1 MSSNPPVISKIE
13 KALEKKLADIGI
25 KRTEEEYAS
34 RAKKSKLPFS
44 SLKKIPIDSEALA
57 LLDEETARSAGLAII
72 FKSLDK
78 LTVAILDPKNKNT
91 QKILDDLKKEGNK
104 LDVIVTSPKSME
116 DIWGRYSNIRKTPA
130 YQTGTIEVRESE
142 LEKLYNQISNVSEL
156 KSRFSRTS
164 TTELL
169 ETLLAGGLKIG
180 ASDIH
185 LEPETNQTKLR
196 YRLDGL
202 LSDITTIDKYS
213 YEKLIGRVKVL
224 SKMRLNIHNTAQDG
238 RFTIKLQSTD
248 IEVRISVLPSEFG
261 ETIVMRLLDPRTVK
275 PNLEDLGMR
284 KDLLE
289 IVEEQLTKPTGSIL
303 TTGPTGAGK
312 TTTLYA
318 FVNHLNTPGTKII
331 TIEDPIEYHLTGT
344 SQTQI
349 DPSGGYTFANGLRAI
364 VRQDPDIILVGEIR
378 DAETAEIALH
388 AALTGH
394 LVLSTIH
401 TNNASGTIPRLID
414 LGINPQIIAPA
425 VNMAMG
431 QRLLRKLCI
440 YCKVKTRVSKDI
452 LDKIKE
458 KLDPIKEKIK
468 IDLIDE
474 SLGIYEASQCQKCN
488 GLGYKGRVGVFEAFV
503 VSKTIE
509 KLILTSPAIS
519 EIEELAIKEG
529 MITMLQDAYLKLLD
543 GTTSIDEIKRILGS

>member
-1 MSSNPPVISKIE
+1 MSSSPSIVSKTE
-13 KALEKKLADIGI
+13 KALEKKLADIGM

-34 RAKKSKLPFS
+34 RAKKNKLPFS
-44 SLKKIPIDSEALA
+44 LLKKIPIDSEVLS
-57 LLDEETARSAGLAII
+57 LLDETVARSAALAII
-72 FKSLDK
+72 SKNGNR

-91 QKILDDLKKEGNK
+91 QKVLNDLKKEGNE
-104 LDVIVTSPKSME
+104 LDIIVTSPRSIE
-116 DIWGRYSNIRKTPA
+116 DIWKRYSNIRKTPA
-130 YQTGTIEVRESE
+130 YQTGTIEIQESE
-142 LEKLYNQISNVSEL
+142 LEKFYNEISNVSEL
-156 KSRFSRTS
+156 KSHFSRTS
-164 TTELL
+164 TTQLL
-169 ETLLAGGLKIG
+169 EMLLAGGLKIG

-185 LEPETNQTKLR
+185 LEPGTSQTKLR

-202 LSDITTIDKYS
+202 LSDITTIDNYS
-213 YEKLIGRVKVL
+213 CEKLLGRIKVL
-224 SKMRLNIHNTAQDG
+224 SKMRLNIHNAAQDG
-238 RFTIKLQSTD
+238 RFTIKLKSTD
-248 IEVRISVLPSEFG
+248 VEVRISVLPGEFG
-261 ETIVMRLLDPRTVK
+261 EAIVMRLLDPRTVK

-284 KDLLE
+284 KDLLKV
-289 IVEEQLTKPTGSIL
+289 VEEQLTKPTGSIL

-318 FVNHLNTPGTKII
+318 FVNHLNSPGTKII

-349 DPSGGYTFANGLRAI
+349 DPAGGYTFANGLRAI

-401 TNNASGTIPRLID
+401 TNNAAGTIPRLID

-425 VNMAMG
+425 INMAMG
-431 QRLLRKLCI
+431 QRLLRKLCD
-440 YCKVKTRVSKDI
+440 YCKIKTRISKDI
-452 LDKIKE
+452 LSKINKE
-458 KLDPIKEKIK
+458 LNTVKEKIK
-468 IDLIDE
+468 IDPINELSE
-474 SLGIYEASQCQKCN
+474 VYVASQCQKCN

-503 VSKTIE
+503 VSKNIE

-543 GTTSIDEIKRILGS
+543 GTTSVDEIKRILGS